1 MMSRQARAVFYLL
14 MGVPMRL
21 NGAFYRAFRAP
32 RKGVVKVH
40 LGPGQKKY
48 IDGWINVEA
57 NCITA
62 KCDVWADLRN
72 KLPFPDQSVDV
83 FYSHHMIEHLPD
95 SLLPFHCAEMYRCLK
110 PGGCIRIAGPSGDN
124 AILKFIE
131 GDNEWF
137 GDWPD
142 KRRSVGGRFAN
153 FLLCRNEHTSILT
166 FSYLQEMAEDAGFV
180 NIAQCRP
187 QFETKHHEMIDSRV
201 LETENEKPSREFP
214 DTLVIECEK
223 PISN

>member
-1 MMSRQARAVFYLL
+1 MISRQAKALFYIL
-14 MGVPMRL
+14 MGVPMRW

-32 RKGVVKVH
+32 RKGIVKAH
-40 LGPGQKKY
+40 LGPGQYKY
-48 IDGWINVEA
+48 IDGWVNVDA
-57 NCITA
+57 NCFTA

-72 KLPFPDQSVDV
+72 KLPFPDQSVDI
-83 FYSHHMIEHLPD
+83 FYSYNMIEHLPD

-142 KRRSVGGRFAN
+142 KRRSTGGRMTN
-153 FLLCRNEHTSILT
+153 FLLCRNEHTTILT
-166 FSYLQEMAEDAGFV
+166 LSYLHELIEDAGFV
-180 NIAQCRP
+180 NVVQCRP
-187 QFETKHHEMIDSRV
+187 HFETKHPDLIDSHV